1 MGSKA
6 AAYAKNGDHEVSA
19 KTTMQNI
26 SRTVV
31 LLDRGNRVRGEIGVS
46 LKNLDTRRTHECPGL
61 RPVAGE
67 ESGIAQ
73 AEALRN
79 CGARLA
85 SDDRGEAVTR
95 GMFLD
100 YLVPFG

>member
-31 LLDRGNRVRGEIGVS
+31 LLDRGNRERGEIGVS
-46 LKNLDTRRTHECPGL
+46 WEEPG
-61 RPVAGE
+61 
-67 ESGIAQ
+67 
-73 AEALRN
+73 
-79 CGARLA
+79 
-85 SDDRGEAVTR
+85 
-95 GMFLD
+95 
-100 YLVPFG
+100 